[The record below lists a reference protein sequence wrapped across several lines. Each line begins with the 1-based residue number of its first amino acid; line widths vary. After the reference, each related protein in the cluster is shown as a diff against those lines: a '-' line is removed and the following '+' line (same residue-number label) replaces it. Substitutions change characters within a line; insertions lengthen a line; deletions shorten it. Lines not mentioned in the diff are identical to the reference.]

1 MDQDYFCDHNATHT
15 ITHTI
20 IFLLLVSSP
29 GPDCYHCLHCY
40 LSSPIFIS
48 CYEQSSRL
56 RVFRSKKSP
65 HFSLLSSTSP
75 CELPERE
82 VISAYNLKAVRALY
96 ETTKLY
102 LKEKIIGMFLGWY
115 HIK

>member
-1 MDQDYFCDHNATHT
+1 LSIQQIYQYDNLK
-15 ITHTI
+15 
-20 IFLLLVSSP
+20 IFLN
-29 GPDCYHCLHCY
+29 
-40 LSSPIFIS
+40 
-48 CYEQSSRL
+48 
-56 RVFRSKKSP
+56 SP

-102 LKEKIIGMFLGWY
+102 LKEKFIGMFLGWY